1 MGPRKPQPKTLI
13 RPATPDDAA
22 GLADLGAL
30 VFRHTYG
37 AAILPTV
44 LDVYLAR
51 TFTPAALGQALQNGE
66 TSYWVAT
73 QTDRLIGYSK
83 CAITAPPT
91 AIQGANATELVN
103 LYVHPAYQG
112 CGIGRQLLQQAI
124 QIAAA
129 QHLTTLWL
137 CVWQANQRAID
148 FYQRYGFTI
157 SGKTEVYV
165 DDVVFKDW
173 IMQRAI
179 IHATAGQ

>member
-1 MGPRKPQPKTLI
+1 MGPHKLQAETLI
-13 RPATPDDAA
+13 RPATLDDAV

-37 AAILPTV
+37 AAIPPTV

-51 TFTPAALGQALQNGE
+51 TFTPTALGQALQNGE

-73 QTDRLIGYSK
+73 QADRLIGYSK

-91 AIQGANATELVN
+91 AVQGANAAELVN

-124 QIAAA
+124 QVAAA

-148 FYQRYGFTI
+148 FYQRYGFAI
-157 SGKTEVYV
+157 VGKTEVYV
-165 DDVVFKDW
+165 DDVVFEDW